1 MVRINGNGYDL
12 NLIRKY
18 LMNKQISA
26 ENDVI
31 QLSNN
36 VVYRSADPL
45 DHLEMIMAQVRR
57 ALVEEMSLELYYLLR
72 IIEEEK

>member
-1 MVRINGNGYDL
+1 
-12 NLIRKY
+12 
-18 LMNKQISA
+18 MNKQIWA

-57 ALVEEMSLELYYLLR
+57 ATIEEISLELYHLLKLIFVQDR
-72 IIEEEK
+72 DN